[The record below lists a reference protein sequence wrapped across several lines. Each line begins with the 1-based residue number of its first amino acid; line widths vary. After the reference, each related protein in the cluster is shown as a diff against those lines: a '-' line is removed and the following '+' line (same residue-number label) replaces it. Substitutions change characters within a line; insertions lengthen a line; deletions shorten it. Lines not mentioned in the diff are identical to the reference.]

1 MTIKATT
8 DFNQIYAT
16 LGKLTQNQGQNLWY
30 KVAVAV
36 FSKIIRNTQLG
47 KDVDGK
53 AFTPY
58 SLGYKRYRT
67 KNGLGLVV
75 NLQKSSKMLQSLTIE
90 ADEDGFVLY
99 ITGQNNQ
106 QKANWVQDYGR
117 VFLDWGKDTLDA
129 FQKAIVR
136 EVEAIFEGVQ

>member
-1 MTIKATT
+1 MIKATT
-8 DFNQIYAT
+8 DFNGVYKV

-58 SLGYKRYRT
+58 SMGYKRYRT
-67 KNGLGLVV
+67 KSGLGLNV
-75 NLQKSSKMLQSLTIE
+75 NLQKSSRMLQSLTIE
-90 ADEDGFVLY
+90 ADKDGFVLY
-99 ITGQNNQ
+99 ITGQDNQ
-106 QKANWVQDYGR
+106 QKATWVQDYGR
-117 VFLDWGKDTLDA
+117 IFLDWGKDTLDT
-129 FQKAIVR
+129 FQRAVVR
-136 EVEAIFEGVQ
+136 EVQRVFEGVQ